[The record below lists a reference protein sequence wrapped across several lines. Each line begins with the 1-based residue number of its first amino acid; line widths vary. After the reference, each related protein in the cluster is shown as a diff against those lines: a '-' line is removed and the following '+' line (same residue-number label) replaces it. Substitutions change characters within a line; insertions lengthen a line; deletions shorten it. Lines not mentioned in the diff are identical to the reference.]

1 MFDIIHKILGPKTPS
16 EIRKQEKQKRMR
28 FPDPNPDPTDDTAPN
43 TPGNLQAT
51 NIQDTAITIQFNR
64 SQDDTPPIVYSVEY
78 RANSTGTYSVQ
89 TINQSSGTQTGTTGI
104 TISSL
109 QHSTP
114 YQIRVKA
121 TDSSTTGT
129 GAGGTN
135 SSQYTTITA
144 TTTTPSDTT
153 DPTTPTSLAYSGVTE
168 NTADLTWN
176 GSNDNFP
183 LSDLKYKLYISISG
197 NAYVFEKLVN
207 HVGSAGSQQSTTI
220 TGLVPGRQQEL
231 YVIAEDAE
239 GNQSSQSNII
249 DFTTPDNTAPTA
261 PSNLTTSNIT
271 ETTIDLSWNASSDVS
286 GVTLYKIYQN
296 GSFIDDVNYPNISY
310 TATGLTQN
318 TSYSFYV
325 TALDT
330 AGNVS
335 ANSNTTSPA
344 TTLASPSAPSLPI
357 ADNDD
362 TQYVEYIKIA
372 RIDQDGN
379 DNTLTLEALTQI
391 TLPFSNGTTKNYQ
404 ILSTSKYQTYFLY
417 SIAKYGP
424 EPLAADAST
433 LDYSFTGSLNV
444 GSVVG
449 PPSSFTIPNF
459 GYNSN
464 PIGISSSI
472 EDTAGFYNPATEK
485 YELNTYPNKI
495 INIRAKVSLQ
505 PTNFFGTS
513 CNIGIFVIPSG
524 VSQLTYTPPLTE
536 FIGINGTNPYLLK
549 LDPNGPYNASSP
561 GTKNTDFN
569 VDVPA
574 GLITPG
580 SSIEIRAIG
589 GATNAPFVI
598 NSGSKLFIS
607 SSSAVS
613 GSTLPTIPEP
623 YLKQTFYGTDCDI
636 LLNNVDEYQENPFL
650 QDLDYSTNPN
660 VPVNFN
666 RVLEGTADRGT
677 VPESYYTA
685 LSQTNIRYKGSKA
698 QSSGVNIFDPSA
710 GTSSFGEPINIG
722 TFGQAPPIDSLDN
735 VIVEFEWAGGTNP
748 EIPGGA
754 QFRLSNNLFEVS
766 SKELIKIVTPD
777 QNVVEFGVKNT
788 IQSGSIP
795 GGLSSF
801 IRTISQSR
809 GDYYQVLNNTF
820 GPGKQLVPFQYN
832 SSTDTNELPSF
843 GTVVDNTQWVPSVSS
858 FAGSSSYD
866 PPSGYGY
873 GYFAADHIVLYGTGS
888 NVPQQYIT
896 KLGSGYNTDTIIA
909 TDSTGW
915 VNEIIYS
922 LRTGNRWFITLLR
935 EFEYPIG
942 GIDASNRFTDIQN
955 GSELNKLGVFEILGI
970 QQFNSGT
977 TTTKLFVDGY
987 NPSLN
992 TIGTNS
998 NTSQQLG
1005 NLGFLIWKSRS
1016 NYSGQFLTLDQ
1027 RASGIENGAFYS
1039 RYATD
1044 VVRQEFEAITK
1055 EYGSNQT
1062 G

>member
-1 MFDIIHKILGPKTPS
+1 MFDRIYKILGPKTPS

-43 TPGNLQAT
+43 IPGNLQAT

-64 SQDDTPPIVYSVEY
+64 SQDDTPPIVYSIEH

-89 TINQSSGTQTGTTGI
+89 TINQSSGTQTGTTGT

-183 LSDLKYKLYISISG
+183 LSGLKYKLYISISG

-207 HVGSAGSQQSTTI
+207 HVGSAGSQQSTTL

-239 GNQSSQSNII
+239 GNQSSQSNVI

-335 ANSNTTSPA
+335 ANSNTTPTV
-344 TTLASPSAPSLPI
+344 TTLASPAPPPNPSPPSAPSPI
-357 ADNDD
+357 DPDN
-362 TQYVEYIKIA
+362 TPYVEYIKIA

-391 TLPFSNGTTKNYQ
+391 TLPFSNGTTGNYQ
-404 ILSTSKYQTYFLY
+404 ILSTTKYQTYFLY

-424 EPLAADAST
+424 EPLAADAAI
-433 LDYSFTGSLNV
+433 LDYNFTSSLPTSTYNFVTVPNSQTLYPTSTTGQNTQLFNTVPITGMNTLGV
-444 GSVVG
+444 GGTFYGNGIILKTYPTAQIEAGFNITVSVTSGQFTFRLYKITGGIVENNHTEESALITTGTTSLTLSTTTPMGEYGANDGFALYAYAGAAGGG
-449 PPSSFTIPNF
+449 PPNVVEFSFNSTSNFFTI
-459 GYNSN
+459 S
-464 PIGISSSI
+464 
-472 EDTAGFYNPATEK
+472 TAA
-485 YELNTYPNKI
+485 
-495 INIRAKVSLQ
+495 
-505 PTNFFGTS
+505 
-513 CNIGIFVIPSG
+513 
-524 VSQLTYTPPLTE
+524 
-536 FIGINGTNPYLLK
+536 
-549 LDPNGPYNASSP
+549 
-561 GTKNTDFN
+561 
-569 VDVPA
+569 
-574 GLITPG
+574 
-580 SSIEIRAIG
+580 
-589 GATNAPFVI
+589 
-598 NSGSKLFIS
+598 
-607 SSSAVS
+607 S

-623 YLKQTFYGTDCDI
+623 YLKQVFYGTDCDV
-636 LLNNVDEYQENPFL
+636 LLNNVDEYQSNPFL

-666 RVLEGTADRGT
+666 RVLAGTADRGT
-677 VPESYYTA
+677 IPESYYTA
-685 LSQTNIRYKGSKA
+685 LSQTNIRYNGSKA
-698 QSSGVNIFDPSA
+698 QSSDVNIFDPYA

-722 TFGQAPPIDSLDN
+722 NFGQSPSVTSLDN
-735 VIVEFEWAGGTNP
+735 VIVEFEWVGGTNP
-748 EIPGGA
+748 EIPGGS
-754 QFRLSNNLFEVS
+754 QFSLSNRLFEVS
-766 SKELIKIVTPD
+766 SKELIKIITPD
-777 QNVVEFGVKNT
+777 ENVVEFGIKNS
-788 IQSGSIP
+788 IQSGST
-795 GGLSSF
+795 GGISSF

-820 GPGKQLVPFQYN
+820 GPGKQLVPFDYGE
-832 SSTDTNELPSF
+832 SVGEREIPAF
-843 GTVVDNTQWVPSVSS
+843 ATVVDNTQWVPSVSS

-873 GYFAADHIVLYGTGS
+873 GYFAGHQIVLYGSSSFGGG
-888 NVPQQYIT
+888 VPQQYIT

-909 TDSTGW
+909 TDSTEW
-915 VNEIIYS
+915 VAEIIYS
-922 LRTGNRWFITLLR
+922 LKTGNRWFITLLR
-935 EFEYPIG
+935 EFEYPVG
-942 GIDASNRFTDIQN
+942 GIDASNRFTGAQ
-955 GSELNKLGVFEILGI
+955 GSELNKLGVFEILGMT
-970 QQFNSGT
+970 QQTFGITNT
-977 TTTKLFVDGY
+977 TLTVDGY
-987 NPSLN
+987 NPTLN
-992 TIGTNS
+992 SIGTNTNAS
-998 NTSQQLG
+998 GRLG

-1016 NYSGQFLTLDQ
+1016 NYSGRFVTVDET
-1027 RASGIENGAFYS
+1027 AKGIENGAFYS

-1044 VVRQEFEAITK
+1044 VVREEFENITK
-1055 EYGSNQT
+1055 EYGANQT